1 MYALVRFITLFG
13 FVSTALAALA
23 DGRVRGVVRTESG
36 AAPGVTVV
44 FKSGGSET
52 ARTTT
57 DGNGNFRI
65 SLTAGA
71 YLVEFSAPGLE
82 PNSENVEINEGAV
95 LNMDV
100 MMTSKMNIQEAM
112 TVQSASRR
120 PERIV
125 EAPAA
130 VTVITNKELSAQKA
144 SAQLPRV
151 LENTP
156 GVELAQNGA
165 YDFNVNARGFNSS
178 LNRRVL
184 VLVDGRNP
192 AVGFLGNQEWS
203 TLPYPLDEFDSVEFV
218 RGPGSALYGANA
230 FSGVLN
236 IRTKRPSN
244 SQGASVSVSGGELDT
259 AGVALRYAG
268 ELGSQWSYRI
278 NGGYR
283 ESTTWSESRT
293 AADRGPDGEFE
304 YAGLAEEL
312 VPFDDRDLNAVFGAL
327 RIDYEFGDN
336 VLTLEGGT
344 SESEN
349 GLTVTGIGRVRIDES
364 KRPFYRVNLN
374 GPRYNISYA
383 NTMRETPVGQTS
395 MSSGGRLWEDSSIQ
409 HLEAQVNYTYRDRL
423 FMVGGAAYTD
433 QDIDTANA
441 DGFQTLMREAH
452 KEDQQSL
459 YGQATFK
466 VNDHWDLVLA
476 GRWDD
481 SSLHDAQESPKA
493 AIVWKV
499 NENHTLRLTWN
510 EAFQTANYS
519 EFFLRAPST
528 TLVPF
533 GQIQDAVVLG
543 GFGLDLRN
551 TLGADGEPILDWK
564 DFQAV
569 AAGNDALVPEHVE
582 SLEFGYKG
590 IIGSKL
596 FLTFDYY
603 QSTITNFITDLLPG
617 VNSRFQPYQFD
628 DDVPA
633 AVQAALTGVLQG
645 ALGPSYGGVTS
656 LDQDS
661 DPFFGTR
668 AGAGNPVLV
677 VSYTNAGEV
686 DTEGFDL
693 AFNYYLNDHITID
706 GNYSWF
712 DFDVVDQLVGDQL
725 LPNSAENKFNL
736 GFSYSNK
743 GFSGS
748 LKYHWVEEF
757 QWAAGAFAGV
767 IPEFDTLNLTAQYR
781 FNDNWEVS
789 LAGNNIADNEHYEL
803 FGGSVNGRRIM
814 VSLSASF

>member
-1 MYALVRFITLFG
+1 MHTLFK
-13 FVSTALAALA
+13 FIALCLLTVTALGAMA
-23 DGRVRGVVRTESG
+23 DGRVKGVVRTDAG
-36 AAPGVTVV
+36 QAAGVSVV
-44 FKSGGSET
+44 FTSGGKEVAST
-52 ARTTT
+52 VT
-57 DGNGNFRI
+57 DGSGNFRVNLPAG
-65 SLTAGA
+65 SYTAA
-71 YLVEFSAPGLE
+71 FSAAGLE
-82 PNSENVEINEGAV
+82 PNSETVEVTDGGT
-95 LNMDV
+95 LTMDV
-100 MMTSKMNIQEAM
+100 MMISKMNVQESM
-112 TVQSASRR
+112 VVQSASRR
-120 PERIV
+120 AERIV

-130 VTVITNKELSAQKA
+130 VTVITNKELSAQVA

-156 GVELAQNGA
+156 GVELAQSGA

-184 VLVDGRNP
+184 VLIDGRNP

-203 TLPYPLDEFDSVEFV
+203 TLPFPLDEIDNVEFV

-236 IRTKRPSN
+236 IRTKKPSN
-244 SQGASVSVSGGELDT
+244 SLGGNVTVNGGELDT
-259 AGVALRYAG
+259 AGIALRYAG

-278 NGGYR
+278 NAGYR

-293 AADRGPDGEFE
+293 ANDLGADGQFE
-304 YAGLAEEL
+304 YAGLGPEL
-312 VPFDDRDLNAVFGAL
+312 VPFDNKDLNATFGSL
-327 RIDYEFGDN
+327 RLDYEFGDN
-336 VLTLEGGT
+336 ILTVEGGT
-344 SESEN
+344 SKSEN

-364 KRPFYRVNLN
+364 ERPYYRVNLN
-374 GPRYNISYA
+374 GPRYNISYD
-383 NTMRETPVGQTS
+383 NTMRKTPIGQTS
-395 MSSGGRLWEDSSIQ
+395 MSSGGKLWEDSSIQ
-409 HLEAQVNYTYRDRL
+409 HLEAQFNYTWRDRL

-433 QDIDTANA
+433 QDIDTANER
-441 DGFQTLMREAH
+441 GLQTLMRNAH

-466 VNDHWDLVLA
+466 VNDHFDLVLA

-499 NENHTLRLTWN
+499 NENNTLRLTWN

-528 TLVPF
+528 TLIPF
-533 GQIQDAVVLG
+533 GAIQDGVVLQ

-551 TLGADGEPILDWK
+551 TLGADGQPIMDW
-564 DFQAV
+564 QNIQVV

-596 FLTFDYY
+596 FVTFDYY

-617 VNSRFQPYQFD
+617 VNPRFAPYQFD
-628 DDVPA
+628 NDVPA
-633 AVQAALTGVLQG
+633 AVQAAVRGTLQG
-645 ALGPSYGGVTS
+645 ALGAAYGGLTS
-656 LDQDS
+656 LNEDN
-661 DPFFGTR
+661 DPFYGTV
-668 AGAGNPVLV
+668 APGGHPVIV

-686 DTEGFDL
+686 DTKGFDV
-693 AFNYYLNDHITID
+693 AFNYYLNDHFTID

-736 GFSYSNK
+736 GLSYSNK
-743 GFSGS
+743 GFNGS

-757 QWAAGAFAGV
+757 DWAAGAFSGP
-767 IPEFDTLNLTAQYR
+767 IPEYDTLNLTAQYR

-789 LAGNNIADNEHYEL
+789 LAGNNIADNQHYEM
-803 FGGSVNGRRIM
+803 FGGSINGRRIM